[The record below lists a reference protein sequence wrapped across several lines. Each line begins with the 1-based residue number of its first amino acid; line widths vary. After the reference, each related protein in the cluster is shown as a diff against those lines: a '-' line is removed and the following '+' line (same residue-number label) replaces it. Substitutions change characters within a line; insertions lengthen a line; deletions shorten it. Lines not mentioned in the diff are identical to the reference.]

1 MNATI
6 NTPLNNRAN
15 YDICQVCCLQYCS
28 NTTSQSRPS
37 NVSSDFIRKKSNI
50 FPLIYHTDIQTLVL
64 LGTGLKEDP
73 CHCPFPVNCPISQT
87 IGSQTCILHHF
98 LQSKMMSLSL
108 LVVENC
114 QIVCCSSV
122 SICIVSTYDLNTTRN
137 IQEIMFNFQFK
148 AAFDGGLL
156 QIQMFLI
163 FWRCSILGKWMV
175 ALRISSYER
184 HRENTWTFW
193 MMM

>member
-1 MNATI
+1 MTLLLLECQSASILTSPFNNNLFFFFKLLAVTFILLINKHARKYRMNATI

-28 NTTSQSRPS
+28 NTTSQSRLL

-137 IQEIMFNFQFK
+137 I
-148 AAFDGGLL
+148 
-156 QIQMFLI
+156 
-163 FWRCSILGKWMV
+163 
-175 ALRISSYER
+175 
-184 HRENTWTFW
+184 
-193 MMM
+193 